1 MRKNFFIRA
10 VLPILSI
17 GALMCS
23 CQKGSDSST
32 AVSETAA
39 LKPSVAV
46 VPLIDN
52 SEHALKWN
60 IADEIT
66 YTLCSKLDEKH
77 LFELAMPSKIRMQT
91 KRMKGSYNPFGNDIE
106 WVKQVFAEEDFVVF
120 LELLEHREVSTATDK
135 ATSPA
140 MSAAELKVGL
150 RLRIIDNRADTPKV
164 TLQEILQDSHF
175 IPKQFNQYNFEQCS
189 WDSEEFALS
198 PVGMA
203 HLQLIKELKERIEG
217 YILMAKADK

>member
-1 MRKNFFIRA
+1 MRKKIFTSVI
-10 VLPILSI
+10 LPILTL
-17 GALMCS
+17 GVTLTS
-23 CQKGSDSST
+23 CKNESDSST
-32 AVSETAA
+32 SMATTSST
-39 LKPSVAV
+39 KPAVAV

-66 YTLCSKLDEKH
+66 YTLCTKLDQKK
-77 LFELAMPSKIRMQT
+77 LFDLALPSKIRMQT
-91 KRMKGSYNPFGNDIE
+91 KRMKGSYNPFGNDIS

-120 LELLEHREVSTATDK
+120 LELLEHREVPTSSDK
-135 ATSPA
+135 TISPA
-140 MSAAELKVGL
+140 MTSAELKVGL
-150 RLRIIDNRADTPKV
+150 RLRIVDNRSDTPKV

-189 WDSEEFALS
+189 WDSEEFTLS

-203 HLQLIKELKERIEG
+203 HSQLIKEVKERIEA
-217 YILMAKADK
+217 YILSARADK